1 MPTVAAGANPQARG
15 TRLRARDHPK
25 THQNRSFLIDIAA
38 IRKRRKSRICN
49 RSKFLIDSK
58 LAVLEG
64 QKRTKGEARRH
75 AMTFSNRLQLGAHH
89 PRRSHALAEAGNA

>member
-1 MPTVAAGANPQARG
+1 MPTVAVGANPQAKG
-15 TRLRARDHPK
+15 TTLRARDHPQTNQK
-25 THQNRSFLIDIAA
+25 RPFLIDIAA
-38 IRKRRKSRICN
+38 IRKRRNSRICT

-58 LAVLEG
+58 SAVLEE

-75 AMTFSNRLQLGAHH
+75 AMTFSSYLQLGARH